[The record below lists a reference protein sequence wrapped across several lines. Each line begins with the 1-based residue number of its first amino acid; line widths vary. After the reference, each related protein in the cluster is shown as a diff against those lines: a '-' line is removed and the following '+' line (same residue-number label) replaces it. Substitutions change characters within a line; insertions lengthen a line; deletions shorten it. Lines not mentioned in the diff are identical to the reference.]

1 MEPTIRPGFWSRPA
15 TDPMRA
21 VCASLSVL
29 ILLGACASRSA
40 PETSAGVTPPVAD
53 PVVASETPTPPPP
66 APSPAVVSAPIP
78 VAPYEPP
85 PAIDLTVAPHEPEPP
100 LPVATPSVPVLAP
113 PESPPSVVR
122 APVIETVPI
131 ISPPSNRIA
140 TMEPIIDVPQDQVQV
155 LSFDDLNGWRDGDH
169 QPVLVALREACEK
182 ISDAPADSGIGGHN
196 IGGHPLFGIG
206 LDWSFPCRETY
217 GPLDATAYFEKHFVP
232 VSLGG
237 ADTGTALFTA
247 YYEPELNGSRVRG
260 GPYQHPLYARPDDL
274 ENGVPYFDRAAID
287 AGALAG
293 RGLEIFWV
301 DDPIAS
307 FFLHIQ
313 GSGRIRLPDGSIARV
328 GFAGKNNR
336 SYKAI
341 GKTLVEW
348 GEMPL
353 EAVSKRSIEDWI
365 TANPAR
371 RDALLGT
378 NPSYVFFTEREE
390 LNADPG
396 LGPIGSFGQPLP
408 SNRAIAIDRRFY
420 ALGIPMWVDFD
431 APTGPIRRL
440 TLALDTGGAIKGSRR
455 ADFFFGAGDAAGKA
469 AGNTRT
475 HGQLI
480 AFTPRLAYERI
491 FGPLL

>member
-1 MEPTIRPGFWSRPA
+1 
-15 TDPMRA
+15 MRVA
-21 VCASLSVL
+21 VTSLSLL
-29 ILLGACASRSA
+29 ILLGACATRPDPQISVGA
-40 PETSAGVTPPVAD
+40 TPSVAD
-53 PVVASETPTPPPP
+53 PAPVAMPSKPVPTP
-66 APSPAVVSAPIP
+66 APAVVVGAVP
-78 VAPYEPP
+78 VAPYEPPP
-85 PAIDLTVAPHEPEPP
+85 PAIDLTVAPYEPIPLPTTTALAPYEPP
-100 LPVATPSVPVLAP
+100 
-113 PESPPSVVR
+113 SPLVR
-122 APVIETVPI
+122 APLIQTVPI
-131 ISPPSNRIA
+131 IQAAPIVQPAPMPVA
-140 TMEPIIDVPQDQVQV
+140 TMEPVIDVPQDQVQV
-155 LSFDDLNGWRDGDH
+155 LSFGDLTGWADGDH

-182 ISDAPADSGIGGHN
+182 ISDAPADSGIGGQD
-196 IGGHPLFGIG
+196 IGGQPLFGTG
-206 LDWSFPCRETY
+206 LDWSAPCRDAY

-274 ENGVPYFDRAAID
+274 EKGVPYFDRAAID

-293 RGLEIFWV
+293 RGLEIFWL

-353 EAVSKRSIEDWI
+353 EAVSKKSIEDWI

-390 LNADPG
+390 LNADPS

-420 ALGIPMWVDFD
+420 ALGIPMWVDFES
-431 APTGPIRRL
+431 PVGPMRRL

-455 ADFFFGAGDAAGKA
+455 ADFFFGSGDAAGKA
-469 AGNTRT
+469 AGATRT
-475 HGQLI
+475 RGQLI
-480 AFTPRLAYERI
+480 GFTPRSAYERI
-491 FGPLL
+491 FGPIS